1 MGRPFIV
8 SGISHASIFWRTPAK
23 ITIATRKPIP
33 EPKAFYQ
40 GLQIPEGRI
49 CGALFQ
55 HQHGNAEHGAVGGDQ
70 RQINTQGV

>member
-33 EPKAFYQ
+33 EPKAFTRDCRYPKVGSAAPFSSTSMVTPSTAQ
-40 GLQIPEGRI
+40 LVVIKGR
-49 CGALFQ
+49 
-55 HQHGNAEHGAVGGDQ
+55 
-70 RQINTQGV
+70 